1 MINTADQLNRYVF
14 ENTHVR
20 GELVQLNQSYQAMLE
35 NHNYP
40 PAIAKV
46 IGELFAA
53 TSLLTA
59 TLKFEGDIAVQIQG
73 NGPVSYISING
84 SHDQQLRGVA
94 RFQAEPESNRLS
106 DLFGDKGFMV
116 ITISPTKGERYQG
129 IVALEKE
136 TIAGCLEN
144 YFAQS
149 EQLPTHIWLFAD
161 ETQQQAAG
169 IMLQTLPG
177 NSESKKTK
185 AEIESDLEHLAQLT
199 ATISQDELFS
209 LDAQDALY
217 RLYHQETVKLFEPTS
232 VKFNCGCS
240 KERSLKALTTIAP
253 SELKEILE
261 EQGKIEMKC
270 EYCLTNYEFVES
282 DLLHLINAP
291 QNEQ

>member
-1 MINTADQLNRYVF
+1 MINTSDQLNRYVF

-20 GELVQLNQSYQAMLE
+20 GELVQLHQSYKAMLD
-35 NHNYP
+35 NHDYP
-40 PAIAKV
+40 AHIANI

-73 NGPVSYISING
+73 NGPVSYVSING

-94 RFQAEPESNRLS
+94 RWQHAPESSRLS

-116 ITISPTKGERYQG
+116 ITITPTQGERYQG

-144 YFAQS
+144 YFRQS
-149 EQLPTHIWLFAD
+149 EQLDTHIWLFAD
-161 ETQQQAAG
+161 HDKQQAAG

-177 NSESKKTK
+177 NSENTVSKEQL
-185 AEIESDLEHLAQLT
+185 ADDLDHLAQLT
-199 ATISQDELFS
+199 ATISADELFT

-217 RLYHQETVKLFEPTS
+217 RLYHQETVKLFEPVQ

-240 KERSLKALTTIAP
+240 KERSLKALTTIEP
-253 SELKEILE
+253 TELQSILD
-261 EQGKIEMKC
+261 EQGKIEIKC
-270 EYCLTNYEFVES
+270 EYCLTNYVFTEV
-282 DLLHLINAP
+282 DVLHLLNAP
-291 QNEQ
+291 ENKQ